1 MTKLIKKPD
10 FQNLSDDEQYQIV
23 YNTQLLV
30 KRYERLV
37 EDLVVWRRDSKPYN
51 QALKE
56 LKDLVSETGGYQL

>member
-10 FQNLSDDEQYQIV
+10 FENLSDDEQYQLI

-56 LKDLVSETGGYQL
+56 LKDLVSETEEDK